1 MDNGMRRGQ
10 GKHGPSP
17 KANGETD
24 MKKMIALAAAAFA
37 TMTLAAPA
45 NAGFLFKNSPEK
57 QIEVAALADQI
68 GWMSVLSDDKPVAK
82 KKKTINTS
90 PIARKLV
97 KFDKSVPVGTIVID
111 NSERRLYH
119 VISKGVAMKY
129 GIAIGKEGFGWTG
142 EEVVTAKTEWP
153 TWTPPEEMRIREAK
167 KGHILPAKMEGGIE
181 NPLGARA
188 MYLGSSEYRI
198 HGTNQP
204 NSIGKA
210 ASSGCFRMANDD
222 VKHLYANVKIGT
234 RVIIQD

>member
-1 MDNGMRRGQ
+1 MN
-10 GKHGPSP
+10 
-17 KANGETD
+17 
-24 MKKMIALAAAAFA
+24 KMIALAAAAFA
-37 TMTLAAPA
+37 TMMLAAPA
-45 NAGFLFKNSPEK
+45 NAGFLFKNNPEK
-57 QIEVAALADQI
+57 QIEVAALSDQI

-82 KKKTINTS
+82 KKKTVNTS

-97 KFDKSVPVGTIVID
+97 KFDKSVPVGTIIID

-188 MYLGSSEYRI
+188 MYLGSSQYRI

-210 ASSGCFRMANDD
+210 ASSGCFRMANED
-222 VKHLYANVKIGT
+222 VEHLYAHVKIGA
-234 RVIIQD
+234 RVIIQE

>member
-1 MDNGMRRGQ
+1 MRRGQ

-17 KANGETD
+17 THKGETD
-24 MKKMIALAAAAFA
+24 MQKMIAIAAAAFA
-37 TMTLAAPA
+37 TMMLAAPA
-45 NAGFLFKNSPEK
+45 NAGFLFKDSGK
-57 QIEVAALADQI
+57 QIEVAALSDQA
-68 GWMSVLSDDKPVAK
+68 GWMSVLSNDRPVAK

-97 KFDKSVPVGTIVID
+97 KFDTSVPVGTIVID

-119 VISKGVAMKY
+119 VISRGLAMKY

-142 EEVVTAKTEWP
+142 EEAVTAKQEWP
-153 TWTPPEEMRIREAK
+153 TWTPPEEMRLREAR
-167 KGHILPAKMEGGIE
+167 KGHILPVKMEGGIE

-188 MYLGSSEYRI
+188 MYLGSTQYRI

-210 ASSGCFRMANDD
+210 ASSGCFRMANED
-222 VKHLYANVKIGT
+222 VEHLYAHVRIGA
-234 RVIIQD
+234 RVIVRD

>member
-1 MDNGMRRGQ
+1 MN
-10 GKHGPSP
+10 
-17 KANGETD
+17 
-24 MKKMIALAAAAFA
+24 KMIALAAAAFA
-37 TMTLAAPA
+37 TVMFAAPA
-45 NAGFLFKNSPEK
+45 NAGFLFKTPEK
-57 QIEVAALADQI
+57 QIEVAGLSDQI

-82 KKKTINTS
+82 KKKTVNTS

-97 KFDKSVPVGTIVID
+97 KFDKSVPVGTIIID

-188 MYLGSSEYRI
+188 MYLGSSQYRI

-210 ASSGCFRMANDD
+210 ASSGCFRMANED
-222 VKHLYANVKIGT
+222 VEHLYAHVKIGA
-234 RVIIQD
+234 RVIIQE